1 MESIEITAI
10 VEVLIGDITRAD
22 LRDADGDG
30 GKRATCVCWAH
41 GLVRARK
48 NRLKKKKPPFSILFM
63 EEHLSKSLIKDNMHL

>member
-30 GKRATCVCWAH
+30 GKRTT
-41 GLVRARK
+41 R
-48 NRLKKKKPPFSILFM
+48 
-63 EEHLSKSLIKDNMHL
+63 E